1 MANNKHMT
9 KRQLREEKKRKI
21 RKRKRKRIVFLI
33 IEILILI
40 ILFVIAYGIFKLGKL
55 DHNTLDVKNL
65 EVYKDNGKYTNIALF
80 GLDSRNGELDG
91 GVQSDCIMIASINNK
106 TNDVKLVSVYRDTML
121 FQKNGIYNKANA
133 AYNTGGPEEA
143 ISLLNR
149 NFDLNIKN
157 YVSVNFNA
165 LVKVIDSLGGI
176 DINMTKEEAHWCNL
190 YGAETA
196 RVIGAHWS
204 DIKEKKGTHHLDG
217 IHGVAYARIR
227 YTSGNDFKRAQRQ
240 RIVLEK
246 VAEKAKKANFL
257 TLNEIVDDVFPMIST
272 SFSAKE
278 ILGFAAHALD
288 YNLVSTK
295 GFPYNVTTS
304 EDVKDHEGVSFV
316 VPIGLEENVIQLH
329 QDLFN
334 DETYEPSE
342 KVKKISEDII
352 YMTDVTPDNTKAMKS
367 TFEGDIQDEGSE

>member
-1 MANNKHMT
+1 MANKKHMT
-9 KRQLREEKKRKI
+9 KRQRREE
-21 RKRKRKRIVFLI
+21 KRKRIRKRRKKRVIFLL
-33 IEILILI
+33 IELILLI
-40 ILFVIAYGIFKLGKL
+40 VLSVIAYGMFKLEKL
-55 DHNTLDVKNL
+55 NHNSLNVKNL

-106 TNDVKLVSVYRDTML
+106 TSDVKLISVYRDTLL
-121 FQKNGIYNKANA
+121 FQKNKIYNKANA
-133 AYNTGGPEEA
+133 AYNMGGPEEA

-157 YVSVNFNA
+157 YVSVDFNA

-204 DIKEKKGTHHLDG
+204 DIKEKKGTQHLDG

-227 YTSGNDFKRAQRQ
+227 YTNGNDFKRAQRQ

-246 VAEKAKKANFL
+246 VAKKAKKANFL
-257 TLNEIVDDVFPMIST
+257 TLNEIVDEVFPMIST
-272 SFSAKE
+272 SFSSKE

-288 YNLVSTK
+288 YNIVATN

-304 EDVKDHEGVSFV
+304 ENVKDHEGVSFV
-316 VPIGLEENVIQLH
+316 IPIGLEENVKQLH
-329 QDLFN
+329 QELFG
-334 DETYEPSE
+334 DEEYEPSE

-352 YMTDVTPDNTKAMKS
+352 YMTDIAPGNTKALKS
-367 TFEGDIQDEGSE
+367 TFKGDIQNEGSK

>member
-1 MANNKHMT
+1 M
-9 KRQLREEKKRKI
+9 
-21 RKRKRKRIVFLI
+21 V
-33 IEILILI
+33 
-40 ILFVIAYGIFKLGKL
+40 
-55 DHNTLDVKNL
+55 
-65 EVYKDNGKYTNIALF
+65 
-80 GLDSRNGELDG
+80 
-91 GVQSDCIMIASINNK
+91 
-106 TNDVKLVSVYRDTML
+106 
-121 FQKNGIYNKANA
+121 
-133 AYNTGGPEEA
+133 
-143 ISLLNR
+143 
-149 NFDLNIKN
+149 
-157 YVSVNFNA
+157 
-165 LVKVIDSLGGI
+165 
-176 DINMTKEEAHWCNL
+176 
-190 YGAETA
+190 
-196 RVIGAHWS
+196 
-204 DIKEKKGTHHLDG
+204 
-217 IHGVAYARIR
+217 
-227 YTSGNDFKRAQRQ
+227 
-240 RIVLEK
+240 
-246 VAEKAKKANFL
+246 
-257 TLNEIVDDVFPMIST
+257 ST